1 MNTFGSFFSG
11 GGGMDIGAAAAGW
24 QLVFANEYQ
33 DDIAA
38 VYVANLG
45 NHMVSGDLLGLDV
58 RTLPRVRWFHAS
70 PPCPNF
76 SNAKTNAEETAN
88 DLRLARQVAAYI
100 IHHLPDFV
108 TIENVY
114 GYRKSKSWRIIARA
128 FYEHGY
134 QFNYWHVC
142 MADYAVP
149 QTRRRMIALARR
161 DGVTPQLPPATH
173 TEFPKVDLFGDGL
186 PGWIGWYAAIEDLIP
201 MLPDSEF
208 APWQLEKLPSVLTAT
223 SLINHKDTIK
233 EATVLDKNRPS
244 MTITVSLASRP
255 SHMSAFI
262 MDSANPNST
271 GRVVQMTLRALARF
285 QSFPDWYQLP
295 DSRALACRIIGNAVP
310 ALFAQR
316 LGEWLK

>member
-45 NHMVSGDLLGLDV
+45 DHMVSGDLLELDV

-76 SNAKTNAEETAN
+76 SAAKVGGVETAN

-142 MADYAVP
+142 MADYGVP

-186 PGWIGWYAAIEDLIP
+186 PGWIGWYDVANRKNWEKHKISNRLQKHIASFGFELQNLVLIDAQNTSFDGSR
-201 MLPDSEF
+201 LTIRSKS
-208 APWQLEKLPSVLTAT
+208 QPSFVVNSNRSLTEY
-223 SLINHKDTIK
+223 LIYNNGEYFK
-233 EATVLDKNRPS
+233 
-244 MTITVSLASRP
+244 VS
-255 SHMSAFI
+255 I
-262 MDSANPNST
+262 QD
-271 GRVVQMTLRALARF
+271 VARF

-295 DSRALACRIIGNAVP
+295 DSKSLACRIIGNAVP
-310 ALFAQR
+310 PLFAQR
-316 LGEWLK
+316 MGEWLK